1 MILQPGRRKCSTD
14 KEQPGRRT
22 CSTDINKIRNSRY
35 VERVLGIERMTAHW
49 VVKGDPVRLAFNA
62 TYY

>member
-22 CSTDINKIRNSRY
+22 CSTDINKIRDSRN
-35 VERVLGIERMTAHW
+35 VERVLGTERILSIIHFVFYTFLDSY
-49 VVKGDPVRLAFNA
+49 VNS
-62 TYY
+62 